1 LLKVAQET
9 SKNVKNISKLSRSP
23 SNAQIM
29 QAKILFAILSVPTK
43 FQAQAAWSGNIL
55 HKIWGPHSK
64 GYLKLN
70 SLDVDETPKVQFNYF
85 KDPQDL
91 VTCEK
96 GIRIV
101 LNTINA
107 TSLLSLQYTNAS
119 IPEHLRLVKDTI
131 ESTWPQRDFG
141 NITNDSINIQQ
152 WCKDSVQTI
161 WHYHGGCL
169 VGHVVNHDYQVKG
182 VQSLRVID
190 GSTFWRS
197 PGTNPQATLMML
209 GRYGSPYYHTF
220 SLIYCWSQ
228 ILSKEHTTTKHQV
241 P

>member
-1 LLKVAQET
+1 LKAAQEI
-9 SKNVKNISKLSRSP
+9 SKNVEKNSKLSRSF

-29 QAKILFAILSVPTK
+29 QAKILFAILSVPAK
-43 FQAQAAWSGNIL
+43 FQAQAVWSGNML
-55 HKIWGPHSK
+55 HKIWGPRSW
-64 GYLKLN
+64 GDLKLT
-70 SLDVDETPKVQFNYF
+70 SLDVNETPKVQFNYF
-85 KDPQDL
+85 EEPCDL

-96 GIRIV
+96 GIRTV

-107 TSLLSLQYTNAS
+107 TSLLSLQYTNGS
-119 IPEHLRLVKDTI
+119 IPEYLRLVKDTI

-141 NITNDSINIQQ
+141 NITQDSINIQQ

-169 VGHVVNHDYQVKG
+169 IGDVVNQDYQVKG
-182 VQSLRVID
+182 VESLRVID

-209 GRYGSPYYHTF
+209 GRYRCS
-220 SLIYCWSQ
+220 
-228 ILSKEHTTTKHQV
+228 
-241 P
+241 